1 MLKKDTNN
9 RGFTLI
15 ELMIAMAIAGIV
27 AAAIMMAFDSQQKTQ
42 VSQQL
47 VVEMQQDLRAA
58 LYLMQ
63 QDIRMA
69 GHDPQWVDGNADGV
83 DDNRLADGSDNDCD
97 ANTDGTDPDEAND
110 ISGVLTAGPHTIQV
124 RMDIDNNTA
133 DGTADGD
140 FCDPNELVTYGLAA
154 DTVTIDGDGI
164 ADSGATDLRRRFD
177 AGGLQVLAGSIQ
189 AVAFGYAFD
198 DDGGAA
204 TPDGVVDTNGNNIIW
219 AYDSD
224 ADGNLDLL
232 LDSNNDGA
240 ITVDDDLDGDGLIND
255 VVLVPV
261 VPVSRVR
268 AVRIWI
274 LGRTRA
280 PLRDYTDNET
290 YVVGNKILVPGD
302 TNGDG
307 SVNNSDTPDRFKREL
322 LATSMNCR
330 NLGLR

>member
-1 MLKKDTNN
+1 MEIMLKKDTNN
-9 RGFTLI
+9 RGFTLV
-15 ELMIAMAIAGIV
+15 ELMIAMAMAGIV
-27 AAAIMMAFDSQQKTQ
+27 AAAILMSFNSQSKTQ

-63 QDIRMA
+63 QDVRMA
-69 GHDPQWVDGNADGV
+69 GHDPLWVDGNADGV
-83 DDNRLADGSDNDCD
+83 DDNRPTDGSDNDCD
-97 ANTDGTDPDEAND
+97 TNADGADPDEAND
-110 ISGVLTAGPHTIQV
+110 ISGVLVAGPHTIRV
-124 RMDIDNNTA
+124 RMDIDNDAA
-133 DGTADGD
+133 DNVADGD
-140 FCDPNELVTYGLAA
+140 FCDPNELIDYGLAA

-164 ADSGATDLRRRFD
+164 ADSGATELRRSFD
-177 AGGLQVLAGSIQ
+177 AGGLQVLASSIQ

-224 ADGNLDLL
+224 GDGDLDRL

-240 ITVDDDLDGDGLIND
+240 ITAADDLDSDGWIND
-255 VVLVPV
+255 VVLAPA
-261 VPVSRVR
+261 VPVSRIR
-268 AVRIWI
+268 AVRVWI

-280 PLRDYTDNET
+280 PLRDYQDNQT
-290 YVVGNKILVPGD
+290 YVVGNKILTPGD
-302 TNGDG
+302 N
-307 SVNNSDTPDRFKREL
+307 FKREL

>member
-1 MLKKDTNN
+1 MEKMLKKEMNN
-9 RGFTLI
+9 RGFTLV

-27 AAAIMMAFDSQQKTQ
+27 SAAILMAFNSQQKTQ

-69 GHDPQWVDGNADGV
+69 GHDPLWVDGNADLV
-83 DDNRLADGSDNDCD
+83 DDNRQTDLIDNDCD
-97 ANTDGTDPDEAND
+97 TNADGADPDEAND
-110 ISGVLTAGPHTIQV
+110 ISGVLVAGPHTIQV
-124 RMDIDNNTA
+124 RMDIDNNA
-133 DGTADGD
+133 GDNVADGD
-140 FCDPNELVTYGLAA
+140 FCDPNELVEYGLAA
-154 DTVTIDGDGI
+154 DTLTIDGDGI
-164 ADSGATDLRRRFD
+164 ADSGATDLRRGSD
-177 AGGLQVLAGSIQ
+177 GGGLQVLASSIQ

-198 DDGGAA
+198 DDNGAA
-204 TPDGVVDTNGNNIIW
+204 TPDGIVDTNGNNIIW

-224 ADGNLDLL
+224 GDGNLDRL

-240 ITVDDDLDGDGLIND
+240 ITDDDDINGDGWIND
-255 VVLVPV
+255 VALAPT
-261 VPVSRVR
+261 VPVSRIR
-268 AVRIWI
+268 AVRVWI

-280 PLRDYTDNET
+280 PIRDYRDTET

-302 TNGDG
+302 N
-307 SVNNSDTPDRFKREL
+307 FKREL

>member
-1 MLKKDTNN
+1 MANMQKKNVDD
-9 RGFTLI
+9 RGFTLV
-15 ELMIAMAIAGIV
+15 ELMIAMAMAGIV
-27 AAAIMMAFDSQQKTQ
+27 AAAILMSFNSQSKTQ

-63 QDIRMA
+63 QDVRMA
-69 GHDPQWVDGNADGV
+69 GHDPSWVDGNADGV

-97 ANTDGTDPDEAND
+97 TNADGADPDEAND
-110 ISGVLTAGPHTIQV
+110 ISGVLVAGPHTIQV
-124 RMDIDNNTA
+124 RMDIDNDVSDNI
-133 DGTADGD
+133 ADGD
-140 FCDPNELVTYGLAA
+140 FCDPNELVAYGLAV
-154 DTVTIDGDGI
+154 DTATIDGDGI
-164 ADSGATDLRRRFD
+164 ADSGATDLRRSSD

-198 DDGGAA
+198 DDLGAA
-204 TPDGVVDTNGNNIIW
+204 TTDGVVDTNGNNIIW

-224 ADGNLDLL
+224 GNGDLDRL

-240 ITVDDDLDGDGLIND
+240 ITEADDLNGDGWIND
-255 VVLVPV
+255 VALAPAVPV
-261 VPVSRVR
+261 NRIR
-268 AVRIWI
+268 AVRVWI

-280 PLRDYTDNET
+280 PLRDYRDNET
-290 YVVGNKILVPGD
+290 YVVGNKILTPGD
-302 TNGDG
+302 T
-307 SVNNSDTPDRFKREL
+307 FKREL

>member
-1 MLKKDTNN
+1 MQKKESNN
-9 RGFTLI
+9 SGFTLV
-15 ELMIAMAIAGIV
+15 ELMIAMAMAGIV
-27 AAAIMMAFDSQQKTQ
+27 AAAILMSFHSQQKTQ

-63 QDIRMA
+63 QDVRMA
-69 GHDPQWVDGNADGV
+69 GHDPLWVDGNADGV
-83 DDNRLADGSDNDCD
+83 DDNRLTDGIDNDCD
-97 ANTDGTDPDEAND
+97 TNADGADPDEADD
-110 ISGVLTAGPHTIQV
+110 ISGVLVAGPHNIRV
-124 RMDIDNNTA
+124 RMDFDDNDPT
-133 DGTADGD
+133 TVKADGD
-140 FCDPNELVTYGLAA
+140 FCEPNELVEYGLAA

-164 ADSGATDLRRRFD
+164 ADSGATDLRRSSD
-177 AGGLQVLAGSIQ
+177 AATGLQVLAGSIQ

-198 DDGGAA
+198 DDLGAA

-224 ADGNLDLL
+224 GNGDLDRL

-240 ITVDDDLDGDGLIND
+240 ITEADDFNGDGWIND
-255 VVLVPV
+255 VALAPA
-261 VPVSRVR
+261 VPVSRIR
-268 AVRIWI
+268 AVRVWI

-280 PLRDYTDNET
+280 PLRGYTDNDT
-290 YVVGNKILVPGD
+290 YVVGNKILTPGD
-302 TNGDG
+302 TY
-307 SVNNSDTPDRFKREL
+307 KREL